1 MASLFLSYSREDA
14 GRIEP
19 LAAALESGGHD
30 VWWDHHIEGG
40 EEFSGAIEKALE
52 SAEVVVVAWTCN
64 SVKSPWVRDE
74 AGHGRDTGRLVPVS
88 LDGCRPPLGFRQY
101 QTIDLSKWNGRATS
115 PMLEPLSRAVDR
127 ALGRSPADR
136 APTAAGAPAWLS
148 RILSRQAAIA
158 AAIVTVLLAGA
169 GIIYPR
175 IAESGPI
182 SPRIALGE
190 FAMVS
195 PGLPKELSGMIGQ
208 EVLAAFGAENA
219 VAVVAKPGAPQKS
232 APFVMDGS
240 IGKEGP
246 IVRYTMN
253 LKDSRS
259 GMLLWSLSYDRD
271 AADALAPRQVAVQA
285 SQIVRCGLWGAAAY
299 KKRMPDDALSLYL
312 KWCNE
317 HWSGS
322 GDDTAELDA
331 ARAVTA
337 AVPDFSFG
345 WSARALAAVP
355 LAQQA
360 MSADARQ
367 MAREAEDAAQR
378 SIKLDD
384 QNPEGYMALAGLLPL
399 NRYEERER
407 LLKKAISV
415 RRLECGCERLS
426 YGDFLASVGRM
437 EEAADE
443 YERGQAK
450 MPLAPFSNVRL
461 AQALYTIGRYEEAD
475 RVLAETMEVWPDSS
489 DVQLL
494 KIKAAFWTKRY
505 DDALARLS
513 SPELRLGREQRDAL
527 VATFDALKSGDAGRR
542 QQALE
547 LLNRCVQDP
556 RRTDRLIVGAFAA
569 LRDDRAA
576 LDAARRLIAARGHRY
591 ADVLFEPNLASASG
605 SADYQLL
612 VNRLGLPGYWRSGGN
627 APDICRD
634 AGRPKFCG
642 VA

>member
-14 GRIEP
+14 ERIEP
-19 LAAALESGGHD
+19 LAAALEQAGHD

-40 EEFSGAIEKALE
+40 EEFSGAIETALE
-52 SAEVVVVAWTCN
+52 SAEVVVVAWTCT

-74 AGHGRDTGRLVPVS
+74 AGHGRDTGRLVPVT
-88 LDGCRPPLGFRQY
+88 LDGCKPPLGFRQY
-101 QTIDLSKWNGRATS
+101 QTIDLSKWNGRSTS
-115 PMLEPLSRAVDR
+115 PALEPLGRAVNK

-136 APTAAGAPAWLS
+136 PTRRRRASWANRLLS
-148 RILSRQAAIA
+148 WQAAVAA
-158 AAIVTVLLAGA
+158 AAIVILLVGA

-175 IAESGPI
+175 MAESGPI
-182 SPRIALGE
+182 SPKIALGE

-195 PGLPKELSGMIGQ
+195 PGLPKELPGLIGQ

-246 IVRYTMN
+246 VVRYTMN

-259 GMLLWSLSYDRD
+259 GMLLWSQSYDRD
-271 AADALAPRQVAVQA
+271 TADALAPRQVAVQA

-299 KKRMPDDALSLYL
+299 KRRMSDNALSLYL

-322 GDDTAELDA
+322 GEDTAELDA
-331 ARAVTA
+331 ARAVTD

-355 LAQQA
+355 LAQEA
-360 MSADARQ
+360 MSGDAQQ
-367 MAREAEDAAQR
+367 MAKEARDAAER
-378 SIKLDD
+378 SIRLDD

-426 YGDFLASVGRM
+426 YGDFLASVGRVD
-437 EEAADE
+437 EAADE
-443 YERGQAK
+443 YQRGQAK

-461 AQALYTIGRYEEAD
+461 AQALYTVGRYEEAD

-494 KIKAAFWTKRY
+494 KVKAAFWTKRY
-505 DDALARLS
+505 DDALNRLA
-513 SPELRLGREQRDAL
+513 SPELHLGREQRDAL
-527 VATFDALKSGDAGRR
+527 VATFEALKSGDARQR

-605 SADYQLL
+605 SMDYQLL
-612 VNRLGLPGYWRSGGN
+612 VNRLGLPGYWRTDGN

-642 VA
+642 AA